1 MERTNM
7 TMSQSLTPK
16 KLMPLFVMLVV
27 VYVATLAFRF
37 EPLVVGVTVFL
48 AGWAAL
54 LGSVY
59 LRMAIVDKGAGF
71 QVAAVVA
78 NFVLTAVLTFL
89 LLKLLADAVF

>member
-59 LRMAIVDKGAGF
+59 LRIAIAEKGAGF
-71 QVAAVVA
+71 QVAAVIA

-89 LLKLLADAVF
+89 LLKLLADVVF